1 MVQMGLIWLILNK
14 ITHITSLN
22 QAKRD
27 AAVKSSLWNKDTDQY
42 ILLQCSVQFS
52 HSVVSDSFQPHGLQ
66 HARPPCPSPSSCP
79 LSSWC
84 HPTISSSVVPF
95 SSCFQ
100 SFPASGS
107 LRKSQL
113 FASGGQSIG
122 VSVSASVLSMDMQG
136 WFPVGLTGCSPRDSR
151 ESSPTPQFKSINFL
165 ALSLFYGPNLSS
177 IHDHWKND
185 SLDYMDLCWQS
196 DLSAF

>member
-107 LRKSQL
+107 FLKFFFLKNFYFYFILLYNTVLVLPHIDMNPPRVYMRSQIWTPPPTSL
-113 FASGGQSIG
+113 PTTSLWVI
-122 VSVSASVLSMDMQG
+122 
-136 WFPVGLTGCSPRDSR
+136 PVHQ
-151 ESSPTPQFKSINFL
+151 PQACCIL
-165 ALSLFYGPNLSS
+165 
-177 IHDHWKND
+177 HRT
-185 SLDYMDLCWQS
+185 
-196 DLSAF
+196 